1 MEGGRVAGLWENCVR
16 TSRQE
21 LRLGPRD
28 GSLAEP
34 EPGPVS
40 RQVATRRVRA
50 CRTPRWGSPDLPD
63 WAWPG
68 LRSCVQSP
76 VHGSVGPRDDLER
89 AGFGRSR
96 SPTAAGRPVPRRVAN
111 TRSPERPDGK
121 ACGPN
126 FRQARCNFL
135 LAARIGDTAGVGV
148 RPRSVSGTRESTREG
163 RVHFSQFKI

>member
-1 MEGGRVAGLWENCVR
+1 MEGGRVAGLCL
-16 TSRQE
+16 SRA
-21 LRLGPRD
+21 RYRGRWPRA
-28 GSLAEP
+28 GRA
-34 EPGPVS
+34 
-40 RQVATRRVRA
+40 RAARRVGGPQTCQTGR
-50 CRTPRWGSPDLPD
+50 
-63 WAWPG
+63 PG

-121 ACGPN
+121 ASGPD

-148 RPRSVSGTRESTREG
+148 RPRSARRNGAFFTV
-163 RVHFSQFKI
+163 